1 MNPTTAEQPISVPR
15 RMMDVGDYLDAVRR
29 HRAWI
34 LGPLLAGI
42 VVGVVT
48 AYLWPDSYVTSGIIR
63 VVPSQVSQRIVE
75 SSVSDELAQ
84 RLSAIYQ
91 TVIQRNNLINLIQTY
106 NLYPD
111 DRKKF
116 PMEDVVETM
125 RKDIKMGRVQTAAAL
140 TTAVRSGFAFTLE
153 FTYRDRKLVEKVC
166 SDLISSFVNESV
178 RVRSSQFT
186 QTNEFVREQLD
197 QTRKELKDIDTRIMQ
212 FRMKNFGESPEQE
225 QALNMRI
232 TTLET
237 TTSNLNNNV
246 SRVQQEKLQ
255 LESSLRTLQD
265 QWTAMQAP
273 IVVEQPVQQQKNE
286 RLAALEKDITQL
298 QQTLVALRERYR
310 DDHPD
315 VLRAQQFL
323 NSRLKE
329 RDQIQSEI
337 ASAKPEQAPRPRVV
351 APNLTT
357 PEARRLQ
364 ADLSRARSLI
374 QAKDMELE
382 DLARQIK
389 ETRQKITSYMAQ
401 LETSPM
407 AQQQYNDLVR
417 ERDLAQKRY
426 QDMMSKYDVTE
437 RASELE
443 NRKQG
448 ETLEVLDRPITPQ
461 DPTKPNRPLFISAGV
476 VLGLLVG
483 IMLAAFREMKDT
495 SLKNLKDVRAYTKL
509 SVLASIPL
517 LENDFVVRR
526 RRRLAWLGWGAACMM
541 SALLVTGSIIYY
553 YTSKT

>member
-1 MNPTTAEQPISVPR
+1 MNPTITEQPVSTQR
-15 RMMDVGDYLDAVRR
+15 RMMDVEDYIDALRR

-34 LGPLLAGI
+34 LGPLLIGI
-42 VVGVVT
+42 VAGVVT
-48 AYLWPDSYVTSGIIR
+48 AFLWPDSYVTSGIIR

-111 DRKKF
+111 DRKKY
-116 PMEDVVETM
+116 PMEDVVDTM
-125 RKDIKMGRVQTAAAL
+125 RKDIRMGRVQTAAAL
-140 TTAVRSGFAFTLE
+140 STNVRSGFAFTVE
-153 FTYRDRKLVEKVC
+153 YTYRDRRVVEKVC
-166 SDLISSFVNESV
+166 SDLISSFMNESV

-186 QTNEFVREQLD
+186 QTNEFVKDQLE
-197 QTRKELKDIDTRIMQ
+197 QTRKELKEIDNRIMQ

-225 QALNMRI
+225 QALNLRI
-232 TTLET
+232 TTLEST
-237 TTSNLNNNV
+237 SSNLNNNV

-255 LESSLRTLQD
+255 LESALRTLQD

-273 IVVEQPVQQQKNE
+273 IVVEQATQQQKNE
-286 RLAALEKDITQL
+286 RLGQLEREITQL
-298 QQTLVALRERYR
+298 EQLLVSLRERYR

-315 VLRAQQFL
+315 VQRAQLFL
-323 NSRLKE
+323 ANRQKE
-329 RDQIQSEI
+329 RDQITAEV
-337 ASAKPEQAPRPRVV
+337 ASVKPEQAPKPRVV
-351 APNLTT
+351 APNLNT

-364 ADLSRARSLI
+364 GDISRVRSLI

-382 DLARQIK
+382 DIARQLK
-389 ETRQKITSYMAQ
+389 ETRQKITNYLGQ
-401 LETSPM
+401 LESSPI
-407 AQQQYNDLVR
+407 AQQQYNEMMR
-417 ERDLAQKRY
+417 ERELAQKRF
-426 QDMMSKYDVTE
+426 QDMMSKSDITE

-448 ETLEVLDRPITPQ
+448 ETLEVLDRPVIPQ
-461 DPTKPNRPLFISAGV
+461 EPSKPIRSIIIGGGVAIGILF
-476 VLGLLVG
+476 G
-483 IMLAAFREMKDT
+483 IMMAGIREMKDT

-509 SVLASIPL
+509 SVLASVPL

-541 SALLVTGSIIYY
+541 SVSLMTGAIIYY
-553 YTSKT
+553 YTSKS